1 MMRVHTHTR
10 THGRP
15 PRVHPTSDDLSCR
28 VHHLSRFKVRHGMRI
43 QKNTRD
49 KYQLTG
55 SPLSSRPALTFVCVC
70 VFVCLCVCVFVCSWR
85 YFLTHSNSL
94 LPSALSSSADLCV
107 ILFSRFADQRDSS
120 ELFTLYFVFRGAG
133 SRFCCLCNKSDNWK
147 PNCGWNFNSVSFSLQ
162 ELLLL

>member
-1 MMRVHTHTR
+1 MMRVHTHTHAHTAVLPGFTQPVMTWAAEFIICHGLR
-10 THGRP
+10 SDTEWESKKTHETN
-15 PRVHPTSDDLSCR
+15 TSWQG
-28 VHHLSRFKVRHGMRI
+28 HLSAAGQPWH
-43 QKNTRD
+43 
-49 KYQLTG
+49 L
-55 SPLSSRPALTFVCVC
+55 C

-147 PNCGWNFNSVSFSLQ
+147 LNCGWNFNSVSFSLQ